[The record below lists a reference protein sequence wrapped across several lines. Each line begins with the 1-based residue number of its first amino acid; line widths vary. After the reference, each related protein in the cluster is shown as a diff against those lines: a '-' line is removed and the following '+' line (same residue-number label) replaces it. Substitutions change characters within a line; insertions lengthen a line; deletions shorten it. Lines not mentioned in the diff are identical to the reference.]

1 MRKPSFPVAAIVMGS
16 MVSLAAVI
24 ISARLA
30 LGAEVVA
37 GTSLTLG
44 NSTGVLDERTPQ
56 KQEQR
61 SRLFNRGHLEI
72 VAELDITPGNVTVS
86 RDGRIFAS
94 VHGMRRGPAQLI
106 EITGRNTWKP
116 FPDENWNAKPG
127 SGPNVLNTAHGVA
140 IDSKDRL
147 WVIDHGNWMTPLQ
160 KPKLVAFDISTR
172 KLVFR
177 YDFPESTGAKG
188 DIMQDLAV
196 DGERGFVY
204 IADCGSRPAI
214 VVVDVNK
221 NTSRRFEN
229 HPALAAEDVELIVEG
244 QKLLFPGPDGEMRDA
259 RVPINPIT
267 LSVDGET
274 LFFGAMNGKTWY
286 SVPAKLFRK
295 GASDK
300 AIGTAI
306 AKVGPKPVSD
316 GVSTDAEGNHFFTNL
331 KDNAI
336 DVLSKDGQV
345 RRLVQDN
352 RLLWPDNVRF
362 GPDSW
367 LYIAVNQLHRNP
379 IFTGRSDTGKAPYLI
394 VRVWTG
400 TKGQPGR

>member
-1 MRKPSFPVAAIVMGS
+1 MKVLKFSAVLLVLLAPSVYAQPHANQ
-16 MVSLAAVI
+16 
-24 ISARLA
+24 
-30 LGAEVVA
+30 E
-37 GTSLTLG
+37 
-44 NSTGVLDERTPQ
+44 

-61 SRLFNRGHLEI
+61 SGAYERGHLEVI
-72 VAELDITPGNVTVS
+72 AELNVTPGNVTVS

-106 EITGRNTWKP
+106 EITGRQTWKP
-116 FPDENWNAKPG
+116 FPNADWNAKPG

-160 KPKLVAFDISTR
+160 KPKLVAFDINTR

-177 YDFPESTGAKG
+177 HDFPESTGPKG
-188 DIMQDLAV
+188 GIMQDLAV

-204 IADCGSRPAI
+204 IADCGSRPAL
-214 VVVDVNK
+214 VVVDTNK
-221 NTSRRFEN
+221 NTSRRFEK
-229 HPALAAEDVELIVEG
+229 HPSLAAEDIDLIVEG
-244 QKLLFPGPDGEMRDA
+244 QKLLFPGSDGKMQDA

-267 LSVDGET
+267 LSADGER

-286 SVPAKLFRK
+286 SISAKLFRD
-295 GASDK
+295 GASNK
-300 AIGTAI
+300 AIGAAI
-306 AKVGPKPVSD
+306 SKFGPKPVSD
-316 GVSTDAEGNHFFTNL
+316 GASTDAEGNHFFTNL
-331 KDNAI
+331 QDNAI
-336 DVLSKDGQV
+336 DMLSKDGQLT
-345 RRLVQDN
+345 RLVQDE
-352 RLLWPDNVRF
+352 RLIWPDNVRF
-362 GPDSW
+362 GQDSW

-379 IFTGRSDTGKAPYLI
+379 IFTGKPDTGKPPYLI